1 MITYNYGNSHSP
13 ITLLQMVGDH
23 DLPGIENEIREIHRL
38 TDQEFAFVAVKVENW
53 NHDLSPWNAPA
64 VFGTEDFGDGAEN
77 TLEEVLQLCTDNDRK
92 YCIGG
97 YSMAGLFAQ
106 WAAMQT
112 DRFKGVVA
120 TSPSVWF
127 PGFLEDM
134 KSRRVGSDCIYL
146 SLGDKEEKT
155 RNPVMAQVGNCI
167 RETFTWL
174 KEEGIPCT
182 LEWNHGGHFKEPD
195 MRTARAFAWVLEE
208 LAKKD

>member
-97 YSMAGLFAQ
+97 YSMAGLFPCGQPCRQIASKVSQ
-106 WAAMQT
+106 QHLP
-112 DRFKGVVA
+112 R
-120 TSPSVWF
+120 S
-127 PGFLEDM
+127 GFRDSW
-134 KSRRVGSDCIYL
+134 KI
-146 SLGDKEEKT
+146 
-155 RNPVMAQVGNCI
+155 
-167 RETFTWL
+167 
-174 KEEGIPCT
+174 
-182 LEWNHGGHFKEPD
+182 
-195 MRTARAFAWVLEE
+195 
-208 LAKKD
+208 

>member
-97 YSMAGLFAQ
+97 YSMAGLFAL

-112 DRFKGVVA
+112 DRFKGVA
-120 TSPSVWF
+120 AISPSVWF

-146 SLGDKEEKT
+146 SLGDIT
-155 RNPVMAQVGNCI
+155 SPSFSIV
-167 RETFTWL
+167 F
-174 KEEGIPCT
+174 EEGIPCT

>member
-1 MITYNYGNSHSP
+1 M
-13 ITLLQMVGDH
+13 
-23 DLPGIENEIREIHRL
+23 
-38 TDQEFAFVAVKVENW
+38 AVKVENW

-97 YSMAGLFAQ
+97 YSMAGLFAL

-112 DRFKGVVA
+112 DRFKGVAA

-182 LEWNHGGHFKEPD
+182 TCSFTEAHMEFGKPPYPKNAG
-195 MRTARAFAWVLEE
+195 TAPLSLMNSSAILSS
-208 LAKKD
+208 

>member
-1 MITYNYGNSHSP
+1 M
-13 ITLLQMVGDH
+13 
-23 DLPGIENEIREIHRL
+23 
-38 TDQEFAFVAVKVENW
+38 AVKVENW

-64 VFGTEDFGDGAEN
+64 VFGPEDFGDGAEN

-97 YSMAGLFAQ
+97 YSMAGLFAL

-112 DRFKGVVA
+112 DRFKGVAA

-195 MRTARAFAWVLEE
+195 MRTARAFAWVMEE

>member
-1 MITYNYGNSHSP
+1 
-13 ITLLQMVGDH
+13 MVGDH

-97 YSMAGLFAQ
+97 YSMAGLFAL

-112 DRFKGVVA
+112 DRFKGVAA

-146 SLGDKEEKT
+146 SLGDKEEKNKESGDGAGGKLHQRDVYLAERR
-155 RNPVMAQVGNCI
+155 RNTVYTGMESRRP
-167 RETFTWL
+167 F
-174 KEEGIPCT
+174 
-182 LEWNHGGHFKEPD
+182 
-195 MRTARAFAWVLEE
+195 
-208 LAKKD
+208 

>member
-38 TDQEFAFVAVKVENW
+38 TDQEFAFVAV
-53 NHDLSPWNAPA
+53 
-64 VFGTEDFGDGAEN
+64 FGTEDFGDGAEN

-97 YSMAGLFAQ
+97 YSMAGLFAL

-112 DRFKGVVA
+112 DRFKGVAA

>member
-97 YSMAGLFAQ
+97 YSMAGLFAL

-112 DRFKGVVA
+112 DRFKGVAA

-127 PGFLEDM
+127 PGFLED
-134 KSRRVGSDCIYL
+134 Y
-146 SLGDKEEKT
+146 EEPAGRK
-155 RNPVMAQVGNCI
+155 
-167 RETFTWL
+167 
-174 KEEGIPCT
+174 
-182 LEWNHGGHFKEPD
+182 
-195 MRTARAFAWVLEE
+195 
-208 LAKKD
+208 

>member
-1 MITYNYGNSHSP
+1 MITYNYGNSHST

-38 TDQEFAFVAVKVENW
+38 TDQEFAFVAVK
-53 NHDLSPWNAPA
+53 A
-64 VFGTEDFGDGAEN
+64 EDFGDGAEN

-97 YSMAGLFAQ
+97 YSMAGLFAL

-112 DRFKGVVA
+112 DRFKGVAA